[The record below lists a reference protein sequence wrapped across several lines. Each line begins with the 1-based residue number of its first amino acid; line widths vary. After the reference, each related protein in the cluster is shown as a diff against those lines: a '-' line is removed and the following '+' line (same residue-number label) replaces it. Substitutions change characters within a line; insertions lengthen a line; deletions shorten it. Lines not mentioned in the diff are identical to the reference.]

1 MKNLKITEA
10 MVLAV
15 IEKGIIYELEDCEM
29 EYEINI
35 PLGIFGSAYD
45 DDDSNMKVDI
55 KMEISRMKFEITK
68 S

>member
-1 MKNLKITEA
+1 MKNLRITEA

-15 IEKGIIYELEDCEM
+15 VEKGIIYELEDCEM

-35 PLGIFGSAYD
+35 PLGIFGLED
-45 DDDSNMKVDI
+45 DADSNIKVDV
-55 KMEISRMKFEITK
+55 KMNISKMKFEITK

>member
-29 EYEINI
+29 EYEIDI
-35 PLGIFGSAYD
+35 PLGMFSSEE
-45 DDDSNMKVDI
+45 DDDSNIKVDI
-55 KMEISRMKFEITK
+55 KMNISKMKFEITK

>member
-29 EYEINI
+29 EYEIDI
-35 PLGIFGSAYD
+35 PLGMFSSED
-45 DDDSNMKVDI
+45 DDDSNIKVDI
-55 KMEISRMKFEITK
+55 KMNISKMKFEITK

>member
-35 PLGIFGSAYD
+35 PLGIFGLED
-45 DDDSNMKVDI
+45 DADSNIKVDV
-55 KMEISRMKFEITK
+55 KMNISKMKFEITK